1 MFNYSIKQHILFILT
16 ISIWELTFS
25 QSHENVMQFAHDS
38 YQRGQYAVALKEY
51 QRALFFAEDKTNP
64 DLFSS
69 VADCYFNVG
78 DLNRAREFY
87 DRAYFLF
94 DSDSMRLTTF
104 FNKVA
109 CNVFQKNY
117 DLALID
123 MFGLPDTLSPFFEK
137 RKQFY
142 LGIIYFGKEDFE
154 KSKNHFLN
162 IHRNNKAYIDKV
174 QDLYDPRGKINRP
187 NPKTAFILSLI
198 IPGTGQ
204 FYAGDF
210 KSGINSFVLNEGL
223 LLLGIY
229 TAYRYTIL
237 DALVSVGPWFQ
248 RYYQGGLES
257 AEKIAEHKRAKHR
270 QQVFEQLME
279 TVEERREN

>member
-1 MFNYSIKQHILFILT
+1 MLNYSIKQHILFILT
-16 ISIWELTFS
+16 ISFCELTFS
-25 QSHENVMQFAHDS
+25 QLHEDVMKYARDS
-38 YQRGQYAVALKEY
+38 YERGQFAVALKEY
-51 QRALFFAEDKTNP
+51 QRALFFTEDKTNP

-69 VADCYFNVG
+69 IADCYFQVG
-78 DLNRAREFY
+78 DLDRALEFY
-87 DRAYFLF
+87 DRAYFLY
-94 DSDSMRLTTF
+94 DSDSMRLTVF

-123 MFGLPDTLSPFFEK
+123 MFGLSDTLSTFFYK

-154 KSKNHFLN
+154 KSKNHFLSV
-162 IHRNNKAYIDKV
+162 HRNNKTYVDKV
-174 QDLYDPRGKINRP
+174 QKLFDSRGKINKP

-198 IPGTGQ
+198 IPGSGQ
-204 FYAGDF
+204 FYSGDF
-210 KSGINSFVLNEGL
+210 KNGFNSFVLNEGL
-223 LLLGIY
+223 LLLGIF
-229 TAYRYTIL
+229 TAYRYTVL

-257 AEKIAEHKRAKHR
+257 AEKIAEQKRGKHR
-270 QQVFEQLME
+270 QQIFKQLME